1 MDISSMLGKNNGS
14 KDAKAISVDEV
25 NDDGGQ
31 FEALGDYNVD
41 GQGHRLEFNP
51 NETINTSDN
60 AVVGDYN
67 VVKPQYTDPEPIVT
81 PSQPEA
87 NPAPTDDEAIDPA
100 KMDFIKTYT
109 REYDDTVASA
119 THAVE
124 LILSAIDKTVHDHT
138 NNIDIPE
145 EALPFIDDKPK
156 DNKVSKFDDA
166 QQIVRTI
173 MGRASEAKSQGE
185 QAAMEASKIYDGIQQ
200 FKRDTKEEIAS
211 IRERDEFGRIH
222 REPAPAVSSALPKLA
237 A

>member
-87 NPAPTDDEAIDPA
+87 IPAPTDDEAIDPA

-185 QAAMEASKIYDGIQQ
+185 QRW
-200 FKRDTKEEIAS
+200 KRRRSTT
-211 IRERDEFGRIH
+211 
-222 REPAPAVSSALPKLA
+222 VSSSLSETPRKRSLLSESGMSSVGFTESRPRRPILRYLS
-237 A
+237 